1 MTAHTASCRCGQLTA
16 TATGEPV
23 RVSVCHCLD
32 CQRRSG
38 SAFAAQVRFPAEQV
52 TIAGNSTEYAHAG
65 GGGNIA
71 RFHFCPTC
79 GDSVYFTND
88 TIPETI
94 AIALGTLANP
104 FAFTP
109 NFSVWE
115 NRKHDWIEITGD
127 GIEHD

>member
-32 CQRRSG
+32 CQQRSG